1 MSSIAEERLDDL
13 RENVNDLL
21 NYEIISDV
29 ELKKVLDREDVFEA
43 STADMLAHI
52 PEALKNDFLDGLI
65 ARRRRR
71 FDKEVLEVC
80 RYFAGCWGL
89 MEQVLSTTIRWVTVE
104 RGPPRYGENTAA
116 E

>member
-52 PEALKNDFLDGLI
+52 PKALKNDFLDGLI

-71 FDKEVLEVC
+71 FDKEVLEV
-80 RYFAGCWGL
+80 
-89 MEQVLSTTIRWVTVE
+89 LSTTITWVTVE